1 MIAAIAYADQHG
13 LDDLA
18 LRTLGAALGA
28 TGSAIYRYFSDKDD
42 LISTM
47 REELL
52 GEVIESVEGIE
63 GPRDRLVALA
73 TAFRSAARTHPC
85 LSQLMVRAA
94 TSGINTAS
102 VLTIIVQSL
111 EEMGLRGHNL
121 VLGQRQL
128 ESFVVGSTLFDLSG
142 APIHLEQ
149 RAERFRLLNNPAFE
163 EYLDSPEAVEAVNE
177 QAYLTSLNLL
187 IDSFTRVMPTA

>member
-1 MIAAIAYADQHG
+1 MIAAIAKADEHG
-13 LDDLA
+13 IDDLA

-28 TGSAIYRYFSDKDD
+28 TGSAIYRYFTDKDD
-42 LISTM
+42 LISAM

-52 GEVIESVEGIE
+52 GEVLELIEGIND
-63 GPRDRLVALA
+63 PRDRLVALA

-85 LSQLMVRAA
+85 LTQLMVRAA

-102 VLTIIVQSL
+102 VLTIVVNSL
-111 EEMGLRGHNL
+111 EEMGLQGHAL

-128 ESFVVGSTLFDLSG
+128 ESFVIGSTLFDLSG
-142 APIHLEQ
+142 APSHLEQ
-149 RAERFRLLNNPAFE
+149 RAARFHLLNNPAFDTH
-163 EYLDSPEAVEAVNE
+163 LDSPEAVEAMNE

-187 IDSFTRVMPTA
+187 IDSLTID